1 MDNLTDKQRRFC
13 EEYVVDWNA
22 TQAAIRAGY
31 SEKTAE
37 AIGFEN
43 LRKPKIAEYID
54 HCRNNTAQLA
64 GISALMVANEYKKIA
79 FSSLAD
85 LKIDW
90 NEVKEWDDLTDE
102 QKAVISEIETT
113 TRTLKSDG
121 EGTVI
126 DVKVKV
132 KLHSKEKA
140 LEALRKMF
148 GMDQASAEIDDGERK
163 IKVTLKL

>member
-31 SEKTAE
+31 AKKGARTEGARLLANANIKQYIDDCRQKTAE
-37 AIGFEN
+37 
-43 LRKPKIAEYID
+43 
-54 HCRNNTAQLA
+54 LA
-64 GISALMVANEYKKIA
+64 GISALRVAREYERLA
-79 FSSLAD
+79 FANMSD

-90 NEVKEWDDLTDE
+90 AEVKDWNDLTDV
-102 QKAVISEIETT
+102 QKAAISEIETI
-113 TRTLKSDG
+113 TRTIGSDDDA
-121 EGTVI
+121 VI
-126 DVKVKV
+126 VDTKVKV
-132 KLHSKEKA
+132 KMHDKQKA

-148 GMDQASAEIDDGERK
+148 GMDQASAEIEDGDRK